1 MVYLSKFGLSCVPH
15 QSTVFTDS
23 LSSFC
28 DWSKQ
33 WQLIV
38 AYHKCNYICFGN
50 LKIPFPQYSLGDII
64 LPRVNHV
71 TDLGVLITS
80 DLKPS
85 VQCSHCCEAF
95 GHLSVLLKGFQTSDI
110 SILILAYKIYV
121 RPILEY
127 NSPVWNLWLISD
139 IKCVER
145 VQHFFT
151 RALCKLVGLSYLFY
165 SIRLQNFNLRSLE
178 YRRVFCDLV

>member
-1 MVYLSKFGLSCVPH
+1 MNVRNLFTLEIPFQSFFQCSVESLRARSFGPLQFLLFINDLPDCMMFPVQIKIFADVQNDCTHSAD

-28 DWSKQ
+28 DWSKK
-33 WQLIV
+33 WQLTF

-85 VQCSHCCEAF
+85 VLCSHIAAR
-95 GHLSVLLKGFQTSDI
+95 LLAVF
-110 SILILAYKIYV
+110 LY
-121 RPILEY
+121 
-127 NSPVWNLWLISD
+127 
-139 IKCVER
+139 
-145 VQHFFT
+145 
-151 RALCKLVGLSYLFY
+151 YLKDF
-165 SIRLQNFNLRSLE
+165 
-178 YRRVFCDLV
+178 